1 MVKLLGACLLGL
13 GRPDRVSS
21 TLGCTDTLLGAYSAV
36 LVPAGHIETVRG
48 VGLASS
54 GGALVVVGSVLRC
67 GERLVPGPLCDLY
80 LALY

>member
-13 GRPDRVSS
+13 GRPNCVSS

-36 LVPAGHIETVRG
+36 FVPAGHIEAVRG
-48 VGLASS
+48 VGLAS
-54 GGALVVVGSVLRC
+54 GGALEVVGSILRC

-80 LALY
+80 LTLY